1 MYRHIQHDYPLT
13 LIGNMDETPMI
24 FDLLD
29 NITINETEMQSVS
42 IRIIGHEK
50 TNFTIVLTY
59 MANGIKLPPL
69 VIFKLKKSSTR

>member
-50 TNFTIVLTY
+50 TNFTVVLT
-59 MANGIKLPPL
+59 
-69 VIFKLKKSSTR
+69 